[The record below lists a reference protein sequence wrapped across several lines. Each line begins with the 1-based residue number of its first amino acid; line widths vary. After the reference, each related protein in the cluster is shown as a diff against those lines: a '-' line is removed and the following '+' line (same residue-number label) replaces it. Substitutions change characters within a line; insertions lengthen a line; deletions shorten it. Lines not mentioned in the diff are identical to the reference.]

1 VPPDI
6 AEEEVVVVAAV
17 AVKVEKVVVAVM
29 ADMNDLHRRI
39 THERKEPDIHA
50 LAHDHIPPV
59 SIIIIDVLG
68 QEGHIH
74 SMSTFNIRFN

>member
-6 AEEEVVVVAAV
+6 AEEEVVVVA
-17 AVKVEKVVVAVM
+17 VKVEKVAAVM

-74 SMSTFNIRFN
+74 SMSTMNIRFN